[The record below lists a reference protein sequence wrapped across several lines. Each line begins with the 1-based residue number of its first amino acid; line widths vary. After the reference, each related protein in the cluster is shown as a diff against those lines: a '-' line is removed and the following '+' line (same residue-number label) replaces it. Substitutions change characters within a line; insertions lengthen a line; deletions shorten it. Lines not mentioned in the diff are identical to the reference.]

1 MIRINIATH
10 TRTFGYRADR
20 LWRDLRSAA
29 NRLCDPVIVGA
40 LVFLIGLTAVVLVP
54 LRRAPGRLSV
64 AASVLAVGATY
75 LALCVLVSGASPAW
89 LAALVVSCAAAFAHL
104 VQAFPSDHG
113 WWLCEVQEVAL
124 ELIDTLEPPRKG

>member
-1 MIRINIATH
+1 MATH

-20 LWRDLRSAA
+20 LWRDLKREAD
-29 NRLCDPVIVGA
+29 RMCDPVIVGA
-40 LVFLIGLTAVVLVP
+40 LIFLVGLTAVVLVP

-64 AASVLAVGATY
+64 AASVLAVGASY
-75 LALCVLVSGASPAW
+75 LALSVLVTGASPAW

-104 VQAFPSDHG
+104 VQMFPSDHG